1 MFIISVWIFHWKMNA
16 EKNAKAYRVYH
27 VPLATITAERAIFL
41 LQIEVNLIK
50 QQYCS
55 SITENN
61 LSQKNP
67 KQCAKQMDR
76 ISFHD
81 VNHHHHYRYFVY
93 LVNGKKSFYF
103 LATAKRYAIAFSA
116 NSNFSVSPIIWND
129 WSDIFAFF
137 SCIYWFMSVAL
148 ANGFMGIRNN
158 FYFSRRLACQ
168 MMEMWCAIHLEQTD
182 FMHNQSRVQNCC
194 LICDEIQLSRS
205 KS

>member
-67 KQCAKQMDR
+67 NNAQNKWIESHFTTSIIIIIIDILFIWLMEKNLSIFWPRPSDMLSHFQRIPISLFHQSFETIDLTFLHSFRAFIDLWALLWRTVSWESEIIFTFLDDSHAKWWKCDARSIWSRQ
-76 ISFHD
+76 ISCTINLGYKI
-81 VNHHHHYRYFVY
+81 VV
-93 LVNGKKSFYF
+93 
-103 LATAKRYAIAFSA
+103 
-116 NSNFSVSPIIWND
+116 
-129 WSDIFAFF
+129 
-137 SCIYWFMSVAL
+137 
-148 ANGFMGIRNN
+148 
-158 FYFSRRLACQ
+158 
-168 MMEMWCAIHLEQTD
+168 
-182 FMHNQSRVQNCC
+182 
-194 LICDEIQLSRS
+194 
-205 KS
+205 